1 MFMLNMENQKTKCEK
16 LRVKLLMIILNK
28 NCMKMTFG
36 PMDQK
41 SFLLWGNF
49 WSSGPEVDIWI
60 RSTK

>member
-41 SFLLWGNF
+41 SFFIGELVVNLTT
-49 WSSGPEVDIWI
+49 SGI
-60 RSTK
+60 